1 MQPVATA
8 KIDHLSLT
16 VHEHHPISTVLRDLL
31 GYDIDYFTRAKASKL
46 KWYKAAHNL
55 YTARGDALV
64 TVATGP
70 IGDYNRHNLIQI
82 HGLALSDSAW
92 NALRPVSVPDL
103 LATAQHYAA
112 SVTEVH
118 YALDVLA
125 DVVPFD
131 LILEQSLRHRYKQY
145 IRSPFLRATKGIETV
160 PYVRKDQN
168 RVYYGKTNDNGEP
181 IRSVCAVA
189 AYNKRLSP
197 LQGIYS
203 DDNPLKQPW
212 YRIESKLRGDTARA
226 QGKAL
231 LNFDGMAAVLNFGD
245 PSIPADLTLEQYI
258 VSQISRYISFVEP
271 TSKRASRC
279 RQQQWWADLLASVLP
294 PGLPELKPEMFGSE

>member
-125 DVVPFD
+125 DVVP
-131 LILEQSLRHRYKQY
+131 LATIMEQSVPHKYKQY
-145 IRSPFLRATKGIETV
+145 IRSPFLRDHGGRPTLPRFQPNG
-160 PYVRKDQN
+160 
-168 RVYYGKTNDNGEP
+168 VYYGRPKRNACE
-181 IRSVCAVA
+181 VY

-197 LQGIYS
+197 LQGIYTEG
-203 DDNPLKQPW
+203 NALKQPW
-212 YRIESKLRGDTARA
+212 YRIETRLNGDTARA

-231 LNFDGMAAVLNFGD
+231 LNFDGMAAVLNFGN

-258 VSQISRYISFVEP
+258 VSQISHYISFVEP

-279 RQQQWWADLLASVLP
+279 RQQQWWSDLLASVLP
-294 PGLPELKPEMFGSE
+294 PGLPELKPEMFAAE